1 MLNNLKKHSFLPA
14 VRRWDNM
21 FDSVM
26 GKLDLF
32 PGEELRSELD
42 AYIHPDIEVSENYVN
57 IRMALPGYTKDE
69 IEVEIENDLQ
79 EKISLGVIPFG
90 KKSKKLVNDID
101 ADDLISVVGEAG
113 IYDRVKDPTPAWVI
127 ITRAKE
133 STTGFSCWAFSFFLI
148 NACLTRTIF
157 QSSGICPI
165 HSIPLSFICFIL
177 SSPNT

>member
-69 IEVEIENDLQ
+69 IEVEIENDLLTVRA
-79 EKISLGVIPFG
+79 EHANDKPCRCKG
-90 KKSKKLVNDID
+90 KKILRSERIHT
-101 ADDLISVVGEAG
+101 E
-113 IYDRVKDPTPAWVI
+113 
-127 ITRAKE
+127 
-133 STTGFSCWAFSFFLI
+133 F
-148 NACLTRTIF
+148 F
-157 QSSGICPI
+157 QSVRLPGNVKSAEAAARCCDGVLTV
-165 HSIPLSFICFIL
+165 SIPREV
-177 SSPNT
+177 SPKGISRKIEVK